1 MINLSLHEARVLGV
15 LIEKAV
21 TTPDQ
26 YPLSLNAVGTGCN
39 QKTNRDPVLNM
50 EDGEV
55 QETIDSL
62 TKKNLVSEV
71 RFGGRVPKYQHRFSG
86 TEFSEFK
93 FGKQET
99 GLLCLL
105 FLRGPQTPGELRSRS
120 NRLCSFSDVQEVE
133 TVLQGLI
140 DSAGGPYVTKCVR
153 EPGRREARYAHL
165 LSGEVDEASLVSAH
179 AVPADSSRASLA
191 STALEAVHDT
201 VLEERIELLELIVEE
216 LQETVTNL
224 QHKIDSLTG

>member
-1 MINLSLHEARVLGV
+1 MINLSLDEARILGV

-21 TTPDQ
+21 TTPEQ
-26 YPLSLNAVGTGCN
+26 YPLSLNSVTIGCN
-39 QKTNRDPVLNM
+39 QKTNRDPVLSL
-50 EDGEV
+50 EDSEV
-55 QETIDSL
+55 QESIDSL
-62 TKKNLVSEV
+62 IKKNLVSEV

-93 FGKQET
+93 FNKQET

-120 NRLCSFSDVQEVE
+120 NRLCAFSDVLEVE
-133 TVLQGLI
+133 AVLQGLV
-140 DSAGGPYVTKCVR
+140 DYAGGPYVLKLAR

-165 LSGEVDEASLVSAH
+165 LSGEVDQAFLASNHSVAPNPSEASR
-179 AVPADSSRASLA
+179 VPSSP
-191 STALEAVHDT
+191 THDFA
-201 VLEERIELLELIVEE
+201 LEERIELLELTVEE

-224 QHKIDSLTG
+224 QNKIDSLIG